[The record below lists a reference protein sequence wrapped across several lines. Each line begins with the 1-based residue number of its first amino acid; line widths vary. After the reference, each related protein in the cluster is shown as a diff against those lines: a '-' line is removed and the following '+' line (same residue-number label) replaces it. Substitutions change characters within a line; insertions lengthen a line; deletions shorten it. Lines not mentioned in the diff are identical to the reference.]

1 LCSAAS
7 LYSVSAQG
15 ESRTDIEVEWQLD
28 ALDLRPVER
37 WLALRTGPTAVAES
51 IPGLEIVPGAPKR
64 LVDVYVDTED
74 WRMGRAG
81 YVLRVRRR
89 AGRLETTLKDL
100 STATK
105 GLRRRLEVT
114 QPLPAS
120 GLSGLDRAGEVG
132 WRVEALAGARA
143 LNQVLEVR
151 TRRRPFDL
159 AIHGERV
166 GELALDD
173 TVIAIGH
180 ERRRLRLTRVEVE
193 VQPAWVD
200 AMQPFVERLRRE
212 CGLQPATLSKF
223 EAGLMAA
230 GIGIPGPPDLGP
242 VGVSP
247 DSTLGELAYRVLRK
261 EASAML
267 ARVPGTRL
275 GEDIESLHQMRVA
288 TRRMRAGM
296 DMFASVLPVRA
307 GRLRAE
313 LGWLA
318 ALLGE
323 VRDLDIQLGR
333 FDDWTEEMPGDHR
346 EALDEL
352 ADLLAGHRVQARRAL
367 LEALDSRRYERLVSG
382 LVAMLVQGPSSR
394 STAGRAPAVTTMPEL
409 IEERHRAARKAA
421 RRAKRTGAATDY
433 HRLRIRCKR
442 LRYALE
448 FASGLYDGEL
458 KGFVRQM
465 TRLQDALGSMQDA
478 AVASSRL
485 QVIAL
490 TEEGASLSRAAIF
503 AMGGVAG
510 QYRSEAE
517 HLLGDMP
524 ELVQLLQGKEW
535 KRARSL
541 MELRQKAAAPLVRQ
555 PTAAS
560 AEARQIGVVG
570 RARPALVNSTSSSL
584 ATSRPGVSPRPSPEP
599 EMTGEVSPLGTDTES
614 APVTSEAS
622 VPATEGDSAPLGE
635 PHPANGSTITPIR
648 RQVAPS

>member
-1 LCSAAS
+1 M
-7 LYSVSAQG
+7 SAQG

>member
-1 LCSAAS
+1 

-409 IEERHRAARKAA
+409 IEERHRAAGKAA

>member
-1 LCSAAS
+1 MSAPG
-7 LYSVSAQG
+7 Q
-15 ESRTDIEVEWQLD
+15 SRTDIEVEWQLD

-37 WLALRTGPTAVAES
+37 WLALRTGPQAVADS
-51 IPGLEIVPGAPKR
+51 IPGLAIVPAGAKR

-74 WRMGRAG
+74 WRMGSAG

-89 AGRLETTLKDL
+89 AGRAETTLKDL
-100 STATK
+100 ATATK

-132 WRVEALAGARA
+132 WRVEALAGARP
-143 LNQVLEVR
+143 LRQVLEVR

-180 ERRRLRLTRVEVE
+180 DRRRLRLTRVEVE

-200 AMQPFVERLRRE
+200 AMRPFVERLRRE
-212 CGLQPATLSKF
+212 CGLQPASLSKF

-230 GIGIPGPPDLGP
+230 GLAIPGLPDLGP
-242 VGVSP
+242 TSVSSS
-247 DSTLGELAYRVLRK
+247 STLGELAFRVLRK
-261 EASAML
+261 EALAML
-267 ARVPGTRL
+267 ANVPGTRL
-275 GEDIESLHQMRVA
+275 GEDIEALHQMRVA
-288 TRRMRAGM
+288 MRRIRAGL
-296 DMFASVLPVRA
+296 DMFVEVLPVRA
-307 GRLRAE
+307 KRLRAE
-313 LGWLA
+313 LGWVA
-318 ALLGE
+318 GLLGE

-352 ADLLAGHRVQARRAL
+352 ADLLAGNRVTARQAL

-382 LVAMLVQGPSSR
+382 LVAMLAQGPSAR
-394 STAGRAPAVTTMPEL
+394 SAAGRAPAVAALPAL
-409 IEERHRAARKAA
+409 IGARHRAAGKAA
-421 RRAKRTGAATDY
+421 RRAKRTGLATDY

-448 FASGLYDGEL
+448 FGSGLYEGEL
-458 KGFVRQM
+458 KGFVRHL

-478 AVASSRL
+478 EVASSRL

-490 TEEGASLSRAAIF
+490 TDEGAALSRATIF
-503 AMGGVAG
+503 AMGGVAAR
-510 QYRSEAE
+510 YRSEAE
-517 HLLGDMP
+517 QLLAEMP
-524 ELVQLLQGKEW
+524 ELVQLLKGKEW

-541 MELRQKAAAPLVRQ
+541 MELRQKTAEALVRFPAAPV
-555 PTAAS
+555 
-560 AEARQIGVVG
+560 AEAHWIGVAG
-570 RARPALVNSTSSSL
+570 RARPALASSGSAST
-584 ATSRPGVSPRPSPEP
+584 AGPGREPPDRPPEPAANADDELGAPSP
-599 EMTGEVSPLGTDTES
+599 SPLSEEAPPEIRDEGPLQATES
-614 APVTSEAS
+614 V
-622 VPATEGDSAPLGE
+622 GGG
-635 PHPANGSTITPIR
+635 HSTMITPIR
-648 RQVAPS
+648 EQVAPS

>member
-1 LCSAAS
+1 M
-7 LYSVSAQG
+7 SAQG

-100 STATK
+100 STVTK

-382 LVAMLVQGPSSR
+382 LVAMLAQGPSSR
-394 STAGRAPAVTTMPEL
+394 STAGRAPAVVTMPEL

-490 TEEGASLSRAAIF
+490 TEEGSSLSRAAIF
-503 AMGGVAG
+503 AMGGVAR

-541 MELRQKAAAPLVRQ
+541 MELRQKAAAPLAH
-555 PTAAS
+555 PPAAAS

-614 APVTSEAS
+614 APATSEAS

>member
-1 LCSAAS
+1 MCSAAS

-247 DSTLGELAYRVLRK
+247 DSTLGELSYRVLRK

-267 ARVPGTRL
+267 AHVPGTRL

-394 STAGRAPAVTTMPEL
+394 STTGRAPAVTTMPEL

-421 RRAKRTGAATDY
+421 SRAKRTGAATDY

-614 APVTSEAS
+614 APATSEAS

-648 RQVAPS
+648 RQVAPG